1 MLLFCTPAVSPGQT
15 RAVHTSI
22 GLIPYIITIFLNN
35 LMPSS
40 LNQTKPSEQRLCQKG
55 VDSDPGTSCVPE
67 KLISQAASDRTR
79 RNGFKL
85 HQGRFR
91 SDIRK
96 NFFTDKLTGPWKG
109 QLREAVASPSPEI
122 LKKCVHVVL
131 RDMVL

>member
-1 MLLFCTPAVSPGQT
+1 MQE
-15 RAVHTSI
+15 
-22 GLIPYIITIFLNN
+22 
-35 LMPSS
+35 SS
-40 LNQTKPSEQRLCQKG
+40 LKLC
-55 VDSDPGTSCVPE
+55 
-67 KLISQAASDRTR
+67 
-79 RNGFKL
+79 
-85 HQGRFR
+85 QGRFR